1 MSDALSSNNLSI
13 NPINFKRQLKK
24 SEALDNDSRALKLF
38 TGLVED
44 KKAAIFVSCSFR
56 FM

>member
-24 SEALDNDSRALKLF
+24 SEALDNDCRALKLF